1 MGGSAGSDL
10 PIGRRP
16 CFDWAIQ
23 QSIVIETLGDLH
35 AHGYG
40 LNAMCERCR
49 HRADLD
55 MRALIAKLG
64 EGFRYVGRTID
75 DRLVCTSCG
84 EKGVS
89 VQIHNVDSSRSRFA
103 D

>member
-1 MGGSAGSDL
+1 MQ
-10 PIGRRP
+10 R
-16 CFDWAIQ
+16 AI
-23 QSIVIETLGDLH
+23 SITTLGGLV

-55 MRALIAKLG
+55 MQALIAKLG
-64 EGFRYVGRTID
+64 ERFRYVGHD
-75 DRLVCTSCG
+75 LDRRLCWSRCG
-84 EKGVS
+84 EKGIS
-89 VQIHNVDSSRSRFA
+89 VQIHNVNSSRSRFA